1 MHTYATPY
9 NIVRNLQPEL
19 PTYCFRPERVTAAA
33 RWFVE
38 KFPAQSFYAVKVN
51 PAPHVLDALWEA
63 GIRSFDAAS
72 EKEIQLIQGWQHN
85 TARPLALQSCERH
98 PDA

>member
-19 PTYCFRPERVTAAA
+19 PTYCFRQERVTAAA

-38 KFPAQSFYAVKVN
+38 KFPAQ
-51 PAPHVLDALWEA
+51 
-63 GIRSFDAAS
+63 
-72 EKEIQLIQGWQHN
+72 
-85 TARPLALQSCERH
+85 
-98 PDA
+98 